1 MHFKALYLHSTI
13 PVFCHYFPNTQ
24 MILGHKNLTKY
35 QIEYHYYVRNSSNT
49 ALGYLAHLKTL
60 FIWRPGS
67 LDAKMS
73 ILTVLK
79 NQVFVGAWCIW
90 IVTWVLVSSEFFRV
104 FLEVWL
110 RLTMDQDPKLTIV
123 KCRAPIVVLKFAVCV
138 DYCISW
144 V

>member
-24 MILGHKNLTKY
+24 IILGHKNLTKY

-67 LDAKMS
+67 LDANSSEKSGVRGSVVYLDCNMS
-73 ILTVLK
+73 SGL
-79 NQVFVGAWCIW
+79 F
-90 IVTWVLVSSEFFRV
+90 WVLSSFSWGLTEIDHGPGPKIDNCKMQSTNCCF
-104 FLEVWL
+104 EVCSMCWL
-110 RLTMDQDPKLTIV
+110 L
-123 KCRAPIVVLKFAVCV
+123 
-138 DYCISW
+138 Y
-144 V
+144 